1 MQTITNNAEPT
12 RRGNLQPQQI
22 VHVNTFKNL
31 GTLQIVVGGIL
42 AFLTVVD
49 LIGVGAM
56 FVYLLPTLICSG
68 WFVMTG
74 CLPICMSENT
84 ESSLKF
90 RLYTYNLKGWFIL
103 SFAIS
108 ALSVPAIIVAIVSA
122 SYCCC
127 CWGTQSQQMFPGVSP
142 SQPAPT
148 NQIQAANMLSLIN
161 TTGKTV
167 PDSEAQQYNSV
178 GGTDQEFGYPQN
190 PNVSNSY
197 PPTYINA

>member
-1 MQTITNNAEPT
+1 MQTISNNDDPT
-12 RRGNLQPQQI
+12 RMGNLQPQQI
-22 VHVNTFKNL
+22 AHVNTFKNL
-31 GTLQIVVGGIL
+31 GTLQIVLGGII
-42 AFLTVVD
+42 AFLTLVD
-49 LIGVGAM
+49 LIGVAFM

-68 WFVMTG
+68 WQ
-74 CLPICMSENT
+74 
-84 ESSLKF
+84 
-90 RLYTYNLKGWFIL
+90 YTKGWFIL
-103 SFAIS
+103 SFIIS
-108 ALSVPAIIVAIVSA
+108 VLSVPAIIVAFVSA

-127 CWGTQSQQMFPGVSP
+127 CWGTQSQQRCPSVSP

-148 NQIQAANMLSLIN
+148 NQIQPTNMLSLIN

-167 PDSEAQQYNSV
+167 PDPEAQQYNSV

>member
-1 MQTITNNAEPT
+1 
-12 RRGNLQPQQI
+12 
-22 VHVNTFKNL
+22 
-31 GTLQIVVGGIL
+31 
-42 AFLTVVD
+42 
-49 LIGVGAM
+49 M

-90 RLYTYNLKGWFIL
+90 RKSAFMVCSVIGAVIVGPTMCMLSFFSGNFLYTYNLKGWFIL